1 MHSRLTFEEELAE
14 LSRELIRMGA
24 LASDAIR
31 RALIALATN
40 DEALARGVIEG
51 DRDVDD
57 MERSIEHQ
65 CLTLLLRQQPVA
77 SDLRKVST
85 AIKMITDIER
95 VGDAAADIAE
105 LVIHAHGALPCME
118 ELSKMADAAK
128 DMVEDA
134 IKAFVDENLAL
145 AAAVIARDDVVDDYF
160 NLLKAEIAKSI
171 AANPDAPDG
180 AIDAL
185 MLAKYLERLGD
196 HAVNI
201 SEWVQFFKTGFHKN
215 QKIV

>member
-1 MHSRLTFEEELAE
+1 MHTRLTFEEELQE
-14 LSRELIRMGA
+14 LQSALIRMGA
-24 LASDAIR
+24 AACDAIR
-31 RALIALATN
+31 KAIVALETGDGELAK
-40 DEALARGVIEG
+40 AVIDG

-57 MERSIEHQ
+57 MERTIEQQ

-105 LVIHAHGALPCME
+105 ITIHCDGALPCMDDLRE
-118 ELSKMADAAK
+118 MAAAAQA
-128 DMVEDA
+128 MVEDS
-134 IKAFVDENLAL
+134 ITAFCNENLVL
-145 AAAVIARDDVVDDYF
+145 AADVIARDDIVDGYF
-160 NLLKAEIAKSI
+160 NRVKVDIAKSM
-171 AANPDAPDG
+171 AQNPNEQSG

-185 MLAKYLERLGD
+185 MVAKYLERLGD

-215 QKIV
+215 HKIV

>member
-105 LVIHAHGALPCME
+105 LVIHAHGALPMVAGVAGCALLASLVGRPA
-118 ELSKMADAAK
+118 LSS
-128 DMVEDA
+128 
-134 IKAFVDENLAL
+134 
-145 AAAVIARDDVVDDYF
+145 AAAT
-160 NLLKAEIAKSI
+160 
-171 AANPDAPDG
+171 PG
-180 AIDAL
+180 AI
-185 MLAKYLERLGD
+185 G
-196 HAVNI
+196 
-201 SEWVQFFKTGFHKN
+201 
-215 QKIV
+215 